1 MNALS
6 YLDAILKDQTRVDQS
21 SLMPQKL
28 RALFEVLRELGLD
41 KVFKVLVMVD
51 VDAIPE
57 LRLA

>member
-6 YLDAILKDQTRVDQS
+6 YLDAILKDQTGVDQS

-41 KVFKVLVMVD
+41 KVFEVLVMVD
-51 VDAIPE
+51 VDTIPE